1 MTSRSTSDSYIKSLL
16 MISGFLFLTACANH
30 PTQYT
35 VDPEVVISGAEQ
47 TAGKTVN
54 ISVTPPETILTS
66 SDTENVKHLNADN
79 DFSKAVKSSVIDA
92 LSQSGYKI
100 SSNKHFSDFAM
111 TLDFHQLQVTLHKGT
126 VKDEIKVN
134 GKLTVELFQKPNTF
148 KKSFSRSQS
157 LVVALNAN
165 ASEVTGLTNETV
177 GKLLQAAFTDEQVLN
192 FINTLQ

>member
-1 MTSRSTSDSYIKSLL
+1 MII
-16 MISGFLFLTACANH
+16 ISGLLLTACASH

-47 TAGKTVN
+47 TTGKTVN
-54 ISVTPPETILTS
+54 ISVMPPETMLTS
-66 SDTENVKHLNADN
+66 SDTENVKYLNADN

-92 LSQSGYKI
+92 LSKNGYTI
-100 SSNKHFSDFAM
+100 ISNKHFSDFAM

-134 GKLTVELFQKPNTF
+134 GKLTVELYQKPNTF

-165 ASEVTGLTNETV
+165 ESEVTGLTNETV
-177 GKLLQAAFTDEQVLN
+177 GKLLQAAFSDEQVLN

>member
-1 MTSRSTSDSYIKSLL
+1 MTIQLPLGLFSKYMII
-16 MISGFLFLTACANH
+16 ISGLLLTACASH

-54 ISVTPPETILTS
+54 ISVMPPETMLTS
-66 SDTENVKHLNADN
+66 SDTENVKYLNADN

-92 LSQSGYKI
+92 LSKNGYKI

-134 GKLTVELFQKPNTF
+134 GKLTVELYQKPNTF

-165 ASEVTGLTNETV
+165 ESEVTGLTNETV
-177 GKLLQAAFTDEQVLN
+177 GKLLQAAFSDEQVLN